1 MVWAGIFSVMMHGI
15 TPGDK
20 LEFTVELKIVCR
32 ILSGI
37 KTGTTVVFT
46 VMHSGITHGGVNGT
60 AHP

>member
-1 MVWAGIFSVMMHGI
+1 MMHGI

-20 LEFTVELKIVCR
+20 LEFTAELKIVCR